1 MDQLQN
7 FETPPKFWK
16 LCQILESTAQFWFLA
31 SAAICG
37 NPTPLSDIHVKH
49 NPFFD
54 CQQHFHQKATNTIFL
69 WIFLLQNI
77 WSLASFLVTICE
89 IKVIRNCLGSWLSF
103 GDSVSPLTLTCLR
116 TRTLRLFKRQKLHF
130 LRLKLLNAL

>member
-7 FETPPKFWK
+7 FETPPKFWN

-37 NPTPLSDIHVKH
+37 NPTPPSDIHVKH

-54 CQQHFHQKATNTIFL
+54 CQQHFHQKATNTIFCGFFSCKIFDL
-69 WIFLLQNI
+69 WLL
-77 WSLASFLVTICE
+77 
-89 IKVIRNCLGSWLSF
+89 SWLQFARS
-103 GDSVSPLTLTCLR
+103 
-116 TRTLRLFKRQKLHF
+116 KLSEI
-130 LRLKLLNAL
+130 ALEVD